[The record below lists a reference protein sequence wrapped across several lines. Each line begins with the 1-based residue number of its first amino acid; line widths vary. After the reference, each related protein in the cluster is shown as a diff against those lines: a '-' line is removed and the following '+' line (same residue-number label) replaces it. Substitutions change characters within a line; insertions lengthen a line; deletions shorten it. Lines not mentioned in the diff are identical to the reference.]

1 MHRAILEA
9 CFPWFLWLLAGFA
22 GLWLLARVNGARL
35 ELGRLRSLHRSEEG
49 GIQTLSFVLTLPILM
64 MIVLFIVQVSQLM
77 IGITVVHYA
86 AFAAA
91 RAASVWLPAHI
102 PPDEPANIVMG
113 LATPPPNWS
122 TSTLNFFSNN
132 RTNSQGQG
140 VTRTPNWIR
149 YQTSTGTPWKL
160 KKVWSA
166 AVMACYPIAPS
177 KRYLNPEA
185 LQSYSSSMAMTT
197 INAYQALVPAAGSN
211 PVIPGRLLNKAAYA
225 AEHTSIQISGTD
237 YDNYGLATYNPIGH
251 PSPTD
256 PLSPEYNSP
265 EQWQFNSNEIGWQ
278 DPITVQ
284 VWFRFPLLTGPGRFL
299 SPGHFLKAQ
308 LAPPDGTPDK
318 VSNRIQIW
326 DKDNHPNYQE
336 SVYWTMVTATATI
349 TAEGLVSIIPYVHQA
364 ESIN

>member
-22 GLWLLARVNGARL
+22 GLWLLARVSGARL

-49 GIQTLSFVLTLPILM
+49 GVQTLSFVLTLPIFM

-77 IGITVVHYA
+77 IGIVVVHYA

-91 RAASVWLPAHI
+91 RAASVWLPAQMEN
-102 PPDEPANIVMG
+102 EPANTVMG
-113 LATPPPNWS
+113 LTTPAPSWS
-122 TSTLNFFSNN
+122 TSTLNYFGGS
-132 RTNSQGQG
+132 G
-140 VTRTPNWIR
+140 VP
-149 YQTSTGTPWKL
+149 SWKCQ
-160 KKVWSA
+160 KVWSA
-166 AVMACYPIAPS
+166 AVLACYPIAPS
-177 KRYLNPEA
+177 KRYLNPGA
-185 LQSYSSSMAMTT
+185 LQSYSSNMAMTT
-197 INAYQALVPAAGSN
+197 INLYQSLVPAAQSN

-225 AEHTSIQISGTD
+225 AEHTFVQISGTD
-237 YDNYGLATYNPIGH
+237 YDNYGPATYNPIGH

-256 PLSPEYNSP
+256 PLSPEYSFPN
-265 EQWQFNSNEIGWQ
+265 QWQFNSNRIGWQ

-318 VSNRIQIW
+318 VSSRIQIW
-326 DKDNHPNYQE
+326 DANSHPNYQE
-336 SVYWTMVTATATI
+336 SVYWTMVTATATV
-349 TAEGLVSIIPYVHQA
+349 TAEGLISIIPYVHQA

>member
-49 GIQTLSFVLTLPILM
+49 GIQTLSFVLTLPIFM

-77 IGITVVHYA
+77 IGIVVVHYA

-102 PPDEPANIVMG
+102 PLNEPANIVAG
-113 LATPPPNWS
+113 LRQPAPNWS
-122 TSTLNFFSNN
+122 TPTLNYFGGS
-132 RTNSQGQG
+132 G
-140 VTRTPNWIR
+140 VP
-149 YQTSTGTPWKL
+149 SWKCQ
-160 KKVWSA
+160 KVWSA
-166 AVMACYPIAPS
+166 AVLACYPIAPS
-177 KRYLNPEA
+177 KRYLNAGA
-185 LQSYSSSMAMTT
+185 LQSYSSNMAMTT
-197 INAYQALVPAAGSN
+197 INAYQALVPAAATN

-225 AEHTSIQISGTD
+225 AEHTFVQISGTD
-237 YDNYGLATYNPIGH
+237 YDNNGPATYNPIGH

-256 PLSPEYNSP
+256 PLSPEYNST
-265 EQWQFNSNEIGWQ
+265 EWQFNPYETGWQ

-299 SPGHFLKAQ
+299 SPGHFLKVQ

-318 VSNRIQIW
+318 VSSRIQIW

-336 SVYWTMVTATATI
+336 SVYWTMVTATATV
-349 TAEGLVSIIPYVHQA
+349 TAEGLISIIPYVHQA